1 MHIQPVKTDIF
12 QEGDDLFNFI
22 AKYLKKIPEHSV
34 IAVTSKIAALSERR
48 TIIAENI
55 YIKEKTIHAE
65 SDFAIPSKEVWLTIK
80 DGMFMASAGIDESNA
95 NGKLILLPKDSFKTA
110 RELRKK
116 LQHKYGVKR
125 LGVLITDS
133 HTAPMRKGVTGIA
146 LGYAGF
152 CGIKDYR
159 GLRDIFGRKFKF
171 SQVNIADSLAVAAVL
186 VMGEGNEQYPLSII
200 KEAPVEFCDK
210 INREELR
217 IDIKDDMYYPLFSNI
232 IETNKARKQIKK

>member
-12 QEGDDLFNFI
+12 QEGDDLFVFI
-22 AKYLKKIPEHSV
+22 VKYMKKIPEDSV
-34 IAVTSKIAALSERR
+34 IAITSKIAALSEKR

-55 YIKEKTIHAE
+55 YIKEKIIHAE
-65 SDFAIPSKEVWLTIK
+65 SDFAIPSKKVWLTIK

-116 LQHKYGVKR
+116 LKHRYSVKR

-133 HTAPMRKGVTGIA
+133 HTAPLRCGVTGIA

-171 SQVNIADSLAVAAVL
+171 SQVNIADSLAAAAVL

-210 INREELR
+210 VNCKELS
-217 IDIKDDMYYPLFSNI
+217 ISIQEDMYYPMFSNI
-232 IETNKARKQIKK
+232 IK